1 MKLLNS
7 ELNITINDIYKK
19 CDLVV
24 SNFKWEMES
33 KEYEACRFNLDN
45 LKIISRNAKITPKKV
60 GQFVTFWKREI
71 NQPIAPFDEN
81 DDLDF
86 FVVNL
91 QDDKQKGQFVF
102 PKSFLVK
109 KGIIST
115 AKKEGKRAFRIY
127 PPWDVTKSKQAAQS
141 QKWQLEFFYEI
152 TTNVDLKRVITLYKN

>member
-109 KGIIST
+109 NGIIST